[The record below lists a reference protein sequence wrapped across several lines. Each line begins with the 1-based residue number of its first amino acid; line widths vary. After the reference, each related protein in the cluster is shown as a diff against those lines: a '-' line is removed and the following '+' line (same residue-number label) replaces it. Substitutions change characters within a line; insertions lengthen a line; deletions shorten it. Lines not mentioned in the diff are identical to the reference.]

1 MSNFLIEKLDIVD
14 STNDYLMREADEARI
29 NTDKVVIARQQTN
42 GHGSQGRKFISD
54 KDVGLYFS
62 FIHFYKD
69 NGETEFITQK
79 AAVAIYQLFKERF
92 NIELQIKWVNDL
104 YYNGKKVCGILCK
117 NLIKHNAVIIG
128 IGIDLFMNENI
139 NEEIKDIAGYI
150 FKDENDLGDCDTQYI
165 VSGIV
170 DNIYD
175 LIKVKGLPRLYVEKN
190 IIKDERIYEDY
201 NLEC

>member
-69 NGETEFITQK
+69 SGETEFITQK
-79 AAVAIYQLFKERF
+79 AAVAVYQLFKERF
-92 NIELQIKWVNDL
+92 DIELQIKWVNDL

-175 LIKVKGLPRLYVEKN
+175 LIKVKGLPRLYIEKN

>member
-1 MSNFLIEKLDIVD
+1 MSNLLIEKLDIVD

-69 NGETEFITQK
+69 SCETEFITQK

-175 LIKVKGLPRLYVEKN
+175 LIKVKGLPRLYIEKN